1 MKTKT
6 LLLAAMLSLPA
17 LALAQGG
24 PPPGKGG
31 GMGAARL
38 FDAATVTTVSGTV
51 VSENRVDRGMGH
63 EGVHVVVRTA
73 DGELVVHLGPDFYVD
88 AQPVKVAV
96 GDAVTVKGSRI
107 TFEGK
112 PTLLAV
118 TLTKGGT
125 TLTFRDDLGRPAWSG
140 GAKK

>member
-6 LLLAAMLSLPA
+6 LLLAALLSLPTRS
-17 LALAQGG
+17 LAQGG

-38 FDAATVTTVSGTV
+38 FDAKAVTTVSGTV
-51 VSENRVDRGMGH
+51 VGENRVDRGMGH
-63 EGVHVVVRTA
+63 KGVHLVVKTA

-88 AQPVKVAV
+88 AQPVKLAA

-107 TFEGK
+107 TFDGK

-118 TLTKGGT
+118 TVTKGGT
-125 TLTFRDDLGRPAWSG
+125 TITFRDDLGRPAWSG